1 MKKENDTLATEVL
14 KLLKEENEKSEIK
27 NTQAIKRIYTI
38 LIIVLGLFVVSI
50 VDSIYQRCRII
61 KVIEHHECVEQV
73 NHVETGIQ

>member
-1 MKKENDTLATEVL
+1 MNKDQDTLATEVL
-14 KLLKEENEKSEIK
+14 KLLKEQHETSELKSR
-27 NTQAIKRIYTI
+27 QAIKRIYII
-38 LIIVLGLFVVSI
+38 LLIVLGLFVVSI